1 VETAPVAPPPPPPAQ
16 PRSKVPAYVTLG
28 LAGAGAVVGTIFG
41 IMALGAKSDFEAEPT
56 VENADA
62 VDRNALIADMS
73 YAVAITFG
81 VTGAVLLLSRDDAP
95 APAAAQVTKTKKNK
109 AFIAPYVAPTGG
121 GAAARFTF

>member
-1 VETAPVAPPPPPPAQ
+1 M
-16 PRSKVPAYVTLG
+16 VPAYVTLG

-41 IMALGAKSDFEAEPT
+41 VMALSAKSDFDAEPT
-56 VENADA
+56 VDNADA

-81 VTGAVLLLSRDDAP
+81 VTGAVLLLSGDDAP
-95 APAAAQVTKTKKNK
+95 PAQSALVQTKPRPAKKK
-109 AFIAPYVAPTGG
+109 AFIAPYVGPTGG